1 MEFNVRLGNLI
12 EESNVTQRQLA
23 FDLHIA
29 NSTINGYIT
38 GYREPD
44 FAMLIRLA
52 AYFDVSTDYLL
63 GLCDEKRP
71 APSSLSNAEAELI
84 HLYRS
89 LNPEHRQLLSGQAKF
104 YYSLPKSD

>member
-12 EESNVTQRQLA
+12 EENNVTQRQLA

-29 NSTINGYIT
+29 NSTINGYIS

-44 FAMLIRLA
+44 FAMLMRLA

-63 GLCDEKRP
+63 GLSDEKRP
-71 APSSLSNAEAELI
+71 APSSLSLSESELI

-89 LNPEHRQLLSGQAKF
+89 LNPERRELLIGQAKF
-104 YYSLPKSD
+104 YHSLPESD